1 MFKIINK
8 QWKVD
13 KKKSFMIGDQLTD
26 MQFAKKSGIKG
37 FLFKGENLYS
47 FVKSKK
53 FIS

>member
-8 QWKVD
+8 KWKVD

-26 MQFAKKSGIKG
+26 MQFAKKSGIKA
-37 FLFKGENLYS
+37 FLFRGKNLYS

-53 FIS
+53 FIT